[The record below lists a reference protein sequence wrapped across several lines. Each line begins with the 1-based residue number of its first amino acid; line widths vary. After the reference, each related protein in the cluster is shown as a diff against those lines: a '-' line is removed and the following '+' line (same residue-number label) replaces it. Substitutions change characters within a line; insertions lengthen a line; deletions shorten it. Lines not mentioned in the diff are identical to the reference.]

1 MGRYYAAG
9 PRVSRVCNVCC
20 IRLGGRCRR
29 VALGVP
35 LACRWRLLPTAGSPA
50 FYVLVCPMRR
60 PSFALPDRARL
71 ARYLFTVALAFAA
84 AEACVHLHT
93 PLPWM
98 IGPLL
103 VVALAGVSGAPVASF
118 GPARNAAQLT
128 IASALGLYFTPEVGA
143 LVAGLWWAIALSVA
157 WALGLGALFGAWLQR
172 LHGHR
177 FPGLAPRQMRATTYF
192 AGAIGAASEMT
203 LLAERAGARTDLV
216 AASHS
221 LRVLI
226 VTLVIPFA
234 MQWSGLHGLD
244 ALPPAV
250 REVRPEGLAL
260 LVALAGAGG
269 WLAARLKRANPWF
282 LGALLVSMALT
293 LSGIGLSAVPQPMSN
308 AAQLLIG
315 ISLGVRFNRSFLH
328 TAPRWLATVAFGT
341 LVLVAL
347 CAGFALMLSCL
358 VKIPAATLV
367 LGTSPGGIAEMA
379 ITAKVLQLGVP
390 VVTAFQVCRLIAV
403 LLLVE
408 PVFRRLYPQPGGPK
422 PGPAVSASSA
432 STMQNATEDRG
443 VD

>member
-1 MGRYYAAG
+1 
-9 PRVSRVCNVCC
+9 
-20 IRLGGRCRR
+20 
-29 VALGVP
+29 
-35 LACRWRLLPTAGSPA
+35 
-50 FYVLVCPMRR
+50 MRR
-60 PSFALPDRARL
+60 LSFAPPRRAPL
-71 ARYLFTVALAFAA
+71 ARYLFTLALAFAA
-84 AEACVHLHT
+84 AEACVALHT

-98 IGPLL
+98 IGPL
-103 VVALAGVSGAPVASF
+103 VVIALAGVSGAPVASF

-157 WALGLGALFGAWLQR
+157 WALGLGALFGVWLQR

-203 LLAERAGARTDLV
+203 LLAERSGARTDLV

-328 TAPRWLATVAFGT
+328 TAPRWLGTVAFGT
-341 LVLVAL
+341 LVLVVA
-347 CAGFALMLSCL
+347 CAGFALLLSRF
-358 VKIPAATLV
+358 VDIPAATLV

-408 PVFRRLYPQPGGPK
+408 PVFRRLYPPQGGADADK
-422 PGPAVSASSA
+422 RLPAK
-432 STMQNATEDRG
+432 QDATEDRG